1 MTTRFS
7 TSPDGTRIAYDVAGR
22 GPALMLLHGAGKTRR
37 DWHTLGY
44 VERLSPDFTV
54 ITVDIRGTGESDR
67 PLDIASYAI
76 ERICQDLYA
85 VADACAARRF
95 AVWGDGFG
103 GNIARYLGAW
113 SDRVTAAAII
123 GIPFGPATN
132 EQFDRHIDTLETKW
146 GDLIRAYHTGTLSE
160 KQRQS
165 LLKGQTAVWLPCLQ
179 AMHDHWPSV
188 EPADMRCPTLLLV
201 GTRSRDVLA
210 WVQANRAA
218 LDTARV
224 RVETVAGL
232 NHNQEFTEIDRVFPV
247 VSAFLKT
254 HASR

>member
-76 ERICQDLYA
+76 ERICGDLYA
-85 VADACAARRF
+85 VADACDSQRF
-95 AVWGDGFG
+95 AVCGFSFG

-113 SDRVTAAAII
+113 SQRVTAAAI
-123 GIPFGPATN
+123 
-132 EQFDRHIDTLETKW
+132 
-146 GDLIRAYHTGTLSE
+146 
-160 KQRQS
+160 
-165 LLKGQTAVWLPCLQ
+165 
-179 AMHDHWPSV
+179 
-188 EPADMRCPTLLLV
+188 
-201 GTRSRDVLA
+201 
-210 WVQANRAA
+210 
-218 LDTARV
+218 
-224 RVETVAGL
+224 
-232 NHNQEFTEIDRVFPV
+232 
-247 VSAFLKT
+247 
-254 HASR
+254 